1 MFRSL
6 FVRLIV
12 AYFVIIL
19 ATLIALSLFL
29 TSFFMEYTFNTRT
42 RHLLREA
49 RALSEH
55 VERYAL
61 GWISREYLYNHFKV
75 IDRFL
80 NTSIWITDELGYIWL
95 PYSPA
100 KEQEESWMEQK
111 LTEEEF
117 VQVLKGGTIIKT
129 GRFGGRFPNPVLTVG
144 VPLDIAG
151 DVRGGI
157 FLHSPVEGIR
167 RTLSD
172 VYVNVW
178 RASLMSAFLAII
190 LVYWISR
197 VISKPLVQINDISR
211 EFALGN
217 FKRRVNVTTKDEIG
231 QLAVN
236 FNAMADSLNKLEQ
249 MRRNFVANVSHELRS
264 PLTSIIGYV
273 QGVTDKTIQPEDQ
286 NKYLTVAL
294 DEARRLSKLISDL
307 LDLEHIESG
316 QFPLNVSVFDIN
328 EKLRRV
334 LISKEENINKNTQ
347 RVEICFEE
355 EQCCVEADPDRIEQ
369 VIQNLLDNALKFNM
383 QGGRLF
389 IKTWK
394 HHGKVYVKIED
405 EGHGIPKDEIPM
417 IWERFYQI
425 EKSRNSKNGGTGLGL
440 SIVKKIIEQH
450 DQNIWVNSI
459 IDKTTAFVFSL
470 KAGKKA

>member
-1 MFRSL
+1 M
-6 FVRLIV
+6 
-12 AYFVIIL
+12 
-19 ATLIALSLFL
+19 
-29 TSFFMEYTFNTRT
+29 
-42 RHLLREA
+42 
-49 RALSEH
+49 
-55 VERYAL
+55 
-61 GWISREYLYNHFKV
+61 
-75 IDRFL
+75 
-80 NTSIWITDELGYIWL
+80 
-95 PYSPA
+95 
-100 KEQEESWMEQK
+100 
-111 LTEEEF
+111 
-117 VQVLKGGTIIKT
+117 
-129 GRFGGRFPNPVLTVG
+129 
-144 VPLDIAG
+144 
-151 DVRGGI
+151 
-157 FLHSPVEGIR
+157 
-167 RTLSD
+167 
-172 VYVNVW
+172 
-178 RASLMSAFLAII
+178 
-190 LVYWISR
+190 
-197 VISKPLVQINDISR
+197 
-211 EFALGN
+211 
-217 FKRRVNVTTKDEIG
+217 
-231 QLAVN
+231 
-236 FNAMADSLNKLEQ
+236 
-249 MRRNFVANVSHELRS
+249 
-264 PLTSIIGYV
+264 
-273 QGVTDKTIQPEDQ
+273 
-286 NKYLTVAL
+286 
-294 DEARRLSKLISDL
+294 
-307 LDLEHIESG
+307 EHIESG

-328 EKLRRV
+328 EKLRRI